1 MRALNSAPP
10 MGGLGSICAIDELLL
25 RGRRKYTRG
34 RLLRGNRMPLARQN
48 YGRIM
53 VGPWIFG
60 MVVRTPEGTQELHMF
75 HVLRRNR
82 DTLRPI
88 VFEIYLRVTELRIS
102 RLLNKIKIKGPWCIR
117 MNGVHIMVCET
128 GEMLDVISTKR
139 SAIRS
144 NF

>member
-34 RLLRGNRMPLARQN
+34 RLLRATECLLRDKTMAVLWSVRGYLEWLYEPRK
-48 YGRIM
+48 GRKNCTCSMCYEEIATH
-53 VGPWIFG
+53 FD
-60 MVVRTPEGTQELHMF
+60 QLF
-75 HVLRRNR
+75 C
-82 DTLRPI
+82 
-88 VFEIYLRVTELRIS
+88 EIYLRVTELRIS